1 MIDSELVAKKLAL
14 IETFVREL
22 QTLAAPSAIEHDIRE
37 RRFAEHTIQI
47 AVQACQD
54 VASHIVSRERLGE
67 PVTNQQ
73 LFQLM
78 RDAGWIE
85 DELADTLR
93 RAVGLRNIL
102 VHGYSTVDA
111 MVVRDVVENRLDD
124 LLEFVDAVRRRL
136 ETP

>member
-1 MIDSELVAKKLAL
+1 
-14 IETFVREL
+14 
-22 QTLAAPSAIEHDIRE
+22 
-37 RRFAEHTIQI
+37 
-47 AVQACQD
+47 
-54 VASHIVSRERLGE
+54 
-67 PVTNQQ
+67 
-73 LFQLM
+73 M